1 MYDDH
6 PALVALDVAQDV
18 VQQDLDFAKFMWGFR
33 HSREQIVPCVV
44 ALVTQKK
51 RIVLK
56 TSWVPLTKVTP
67 GEGPQAAEHP
77 QG

>member
-1 MYDDH
+1 
-6 PALVALDVAQDV
+6 
-18 VQQDLDFAKFMWGFR
+18 MWGFR
-33 HSREQIVPCVV
+33 HSKDHMVPCGL